1 MGKHVTILRTRAGIR
16 RPLEPAEIAAAL
28 ARLGSPCVLMP
39 DARADA
45 RLIDPTAPDDSE
57 VLFLQAGELW
67 ASNPD
72 DALLALMLDLARELG
87 GRVRDEALQTYR
99 SGTET
104 YVHPDDVELLG
115 RMPQQLKARPPRRAV
130 DALLPIC
137 VGALQGILVLLL
149 RR

>member
-1 MGKHVTILRTRAGIR
+1 MGKHVTILRTHAGTR

-28 ARLGSPCVLMP
+28 ARLGSPYVLVP

-45 RLIDPTAPDDSE
+45 RLIDPAAQDDSE

-72 DALLALMLDLARELG
+72 DALLALMLDLARELR

-99 SGTET
+99 NIDET
-104 YVHPDDVELLG
+104 YVHPDDIELVG
-115 RMPQQLKARPPRRAV
+115 RVPQPSRARPPRRAV

-137 VGALQGILVLLL
+137 VGALLGILVLLL